1 MAGSTTGISTTFDLP
16 NYHGT
21 LIQLTPSDTPLL
33 SAAGGLSGGK
43 QSESTAFEWNTFDLR
58 AAASRARL
66 EGASAPTSEQRVR
79 GVVENVC
86 QIFHETVETSYTKA
100 AAAAMYRTVGSA
112 PFNSNGGAPNAV
124 PNEHAWQVM
133 QSLKQIARDVNWC
146 MWNGV
151 KVKPTTNGTARAM
164 GGLLSIMTSNAQV
177 KTGSVLT
184 AAASAATDTVT
195 ATHDMA
201 AGDKVVFTDVGV
213 ATTIVAG
220 RAYWVKSVSTTVSF
234 KIVPTSDLTATAI
247 AIGTATVSFYAID
260 VANIVSVADVNGLL
274 QSVFDNGGIN
284 ETATATIFVP
294 SGQKLALSSAYAN
307 AYAKSDALAGT
318 RDVGGVALNTIVTD
332 FGVVN
337 VAVDRALPADA
348 ISVVSME
355 QVAPVF
361 LSIPNKGVL
370 FEEELA
376 KVGSSDRTQI
386 YGEIGLEYGNE
397 AAHGVIRGL
406 FA

>member
-1 MAGSTTGISTTFDLP
+1 MSGSTTGISTTFDLP
-16 NYHGT
+16 NYHGE
-21 LIQLTPSDTPLL
+21 LIALTPSDTPLL
-33 SAAGGLSGGK
+33 SASGGLSGGK
-43 QSESTAFEWNTFDLR
+43 QTESTSFEWQTFDLR

-100 AAAAMYRTVGSA
+100 ATAGMYRTAGAA
-112 PFNSNGGAPNAV
+112 PFNSNGGGPNPVA
-124 PNEHAWQVM
+124 NEHSWQVM
-133 QSLKQIARDVNWC
+133 QSLKQIARDANWC

-164 GGLLSIMTSNAQV
+164 GGILSVATSNAQV
-177 KTGSVLT
+177 KSGSALT
-184 AAASAATDTVT
+184 TSASAATDTIT
-195 ATHDMA
+195 ATHDLA
-201 AGDKVVFTDVGV
+201 AGDKVVFTDVG
-213 ATTIVAG
+213 ASTTIVTG
-220 RAYWVKSVSTTVSF
+220 RAYYVKSVSTTVSF

-247 AIGTATVSFYAID
+247 NVGTATVSFYAINA
-260 VANIVSVADVNGLL
+260 ANIVSVADVNGLL

-284 ETATATIFVP
+284 EQATATLFVP
-294 SGQKLALSSAYAN
+294 SGQKVALSKAYAT
-307 AYAKSDALAGT
+307 AYGQSDALAGS
-318 RDVGGVALNTIVTD
+318 RNVGGVNLNTIVTD
-332 FGVVN
+332 FGVLN
-337 VAVDRALPADA
+337 VAVERALPADA
-348 ISVVSME
+348 IAVVSLE
-355 QVAPVF
+355 QVSPVF
-361 LSIPNKGVL
+361 LSIPGKGVL

-397 AAHGVIRGL
+397 ASHGVLRGL

>member
-21 LIQLTPSDTPLL
+21 LIALTPSDTPLL
-33 SAAGGLSGGK
+33 SASGGISGGK
-43 QSESTAFEWNTFDLR
+43 QTESTAFEWSTFDLR

-100 AAAAMYRTVGSA
+100 AAAGMYRTVGAA

-124 PNEHAWQVM
+124 PNEHSWQVM

-151 KVKPTTNGTARAM
+151 KVKPTTNSTARAM
-164 GGLLSIMTSNAQV
+164 GGLLSVATTNAQI
-177 KTGSVLT
+177 KTGSALT
-184 AAASAATDTVT
+184 TGASAATDTITV
-195 ATHDMA
+195 THDMA
-201 AGDKVVFTDVGV
+201 ADDKVVFTDIG
-213 ATTIVAG
+213 ASTTIVAG
-220 RAYWVKSVSTTVSF
+220 RAYWVKSVSTTASF
-234 KIVPTSDLTATAI
+234 KIAETRGGTAI
-247 AIGTATVSFYAID
+247 TVGTATVSFYAINA
-260 VANIVSVADVNGLL
+260 ANIATVADVNGLL

-294 SGQKLALSSAYAN
+294 SGQKLALSTAYAN

-332 FGVVN
+332 FGVLN
-337 VAVDRALPADA
+337 VAIDRALPADA
-348 ISVVSME
+348 LAVVSME

-361 LSIPNKGVL
+361 LSIPNKSVL

-397 AAHGVIRGL
+397 AAHGVLRGL

>member
-16 NYHGT
+16 NYHGE
-21 LIQLTPSDTPLL
+21 LIALTPSDTPLL

-43 QSESTAFEWNTFDLR
+43 QTDGTSFEWSTYDLR
-58 AAASRARL
+58 AAASRPRL

-86 QIFHETVETSYTKA
+86 QIFHETVETSYTKSATTNMFRTA
-100 AAAAMYRTVGSA
+100 ASA
-112 PFNSNGGAPNAV
+112 PFNSNSGPNAV
-124 PNEHAWQVM
+124 GDEHSWQVL
-133 QSLKQIARDVNWC
+133 QSLKQIARDANYC

-164 GGLLSIMTSNAQV
+164 GGLLSVSTSNAQV
-177 KTGSVLT
+177 KSGSALFT
-184 AAASAATDTVT
+184 DASAATDTITV
-195 ATHDMA
+195 THDLA
-201 AGDKVVFTDVGV
+201 AGDMVVFTDVG
-213 ATTIVAG
+213 ASTTIVVN
-220 RAYWVKSVSTTVSF
+220 RKYWVKSVSTTASF
-234 KIVPTSDLTATAI
+234 KIVPTADLSATAI
-247 AIGTATVSFYAID
+247 AVGTATVSGYA
-260 VANIVSVADVNGLL
+260 VNAANTVSVADVNGLL

-284 ETATATIFVP
+284 EQGTATLFVP
-294 SGQKLALSSAYAN
+294 SGQKLALSAAYAST
-307 AYAKSDALAGT
+307 YQKSDLLAGT
-318 RDVGGVALNTIVTD
+318 RNVGGVALNTIVTD
-332 FGVVN
+332 FGVLN
-337 VAVDRALPADA
+337 IAVERALPADA
-348 ISVVSME
+348 IAVVSLE

-361 LSIPNKGVL
+361 LSIPGKGVL

-397 AAHGVIRGL
+397 AAHGVLRGL